1 MFRVSFVF
9 TLSFLFFLLF
19 SLLLSFFYVLFSSP
33 PPWYLPFG
41 NSRLYFGKFWNVI
54 AFIFFYSPPSFQ
66 GPVSTSTQF
75 FFFFSFA
82 TSTLFK
88 LITFCVY
95 EKSSNLLHSQGSC
108 PISFFFLTVPV
119 VVSFSLDVVVGHT
132 LWDDKV
138 TLVFYP
144 YPIRYHPFFF
154 FVSAVS
160 VSPVPLSYTHAR
172 GLNQTD
178 KCVFTHVGTGFESSI
193 PKRNCSK
200 GFRDVVRRSYTTS
213 TNVGRAT

>member
-1 MFRVSFVF
+1 MWWISYQKNRSLPIKSRAQLLLDFYVTARVSIIKMWKKQDNFYLDLHKNVSSLVCIYPF
-9 TLSFLFFLLF
+9 FSFFLLF
-19 SLLLSFFYVLFSSP
+19 SSLLSFFYVLFSSP

-75 FFFFSFA
+75 FFFFFSFA

-108 PISFFFLTVPV
+108 PISFFSLPFPLLFL
-119 VVSFSLDVVVGHT
+119 F
-132 LWDDKV
+132 
-138 TLVFYP
+138 
-144 YPIRYHPFFF
+144 
-154 FVSAVS
+154 
-160 VSPVPLSYTHAR
+160 LSM
-172 GLNQTD
+172 LL
-178 KCVFTHVGTGFESSI
+178 
-193 PKRNCSK
+193 
-200 GFRDVVRRSYTTS
+200 
-213 TNVGRAT
+213 

>member
-108 PISFFFLTVPV
+108 PISFFPYRSRCCFF
-119 VVSFSLDVVVGHT
+119 FSRCCCRAHT
-132 LWDDKV
+132 L
-138 TLVFYP
+138 
-144 YPIRYHPFFF
+144 R
-154 FVSAVS
+154 
-160 VSPVPLSYTHAR
+160 
-172 GLNQTD
+172 
-178 KCVFTHVGTGFESSI
+178 
-193 PKRNCSK
+193 
-200 GFRDVVRRSYTTS
+200 
-213 TNVGRAT
+213 